1 MIEEFVRG
9 LLTNPEQVTFT
20 TLFVGLF
27 IWVMKQ
33 NSDRERNYQET
44 IGKLA
49 DSLKDVEDIKT
60 TVEKIHEKLN
70 WGMALSH
77 AFLLLILGRCFYE
90 ENC

>member
-44 IGKLA
+44 IGQLA

-70 WGMALSH
+70 
-77 AFLLLILGRCFYE
+77 
-90 ENC
+90 

>member
-1 MIEEFVRG
+1 
-9 LLTNPEQVTFT
+9 
-20 TLFVGLF
+20 
-27 IWVMKQ
+27 MKQ

-70 WGMALSH
+70 
-77 AFLLLILGRCFYE
+77 
-90 ENC
+90 

>member
-1 MIEEFVRG
+1 
-9 LLTNPEQVTFT
+9 FT

-70 WGMALSH
+70 
-77 AFLLLILGRCFYE
+77 
-90 ENC
+90 